1 MMIETSRSAKKE
13 NLVWITADSVKLLG
27 NLDVP
32 ENAQG
37 IVLFASGSG
46 SSRDR
51 YRNSFV
57 AQVLR
62 RAKLATVLIDLLTAE
77 EKAIDER
84 TRHHLRF
91 DIGLLAARV
100 VSVTDWLRQNST
112 TRDLTIGYF
121 GTSMGSAV
129 ALVAATERPNE
140 VGAIVSRGG
149 RADLAGSALSRVKVP
164 TLLIAAGNDIPVLD
178 MNQEAF
184 LHLHTAKQLEIIPGA
199 THLFEEQGALDQ
211 VARLASQWF
220 ERYLIPPEQ
229 GYRYPVTTNNEY
241 LGTLDNSPPP

>member
-1 MMIETSRSAKKE
+1 MIGTSRYAEKE

-27 NLDVP
+27 NLEVP

-46 SSRDR
+46 SSRDSI
-51 YRNSFV
+51 RNYLV
-57 AQVLR
+57 AQALH
-62 RAKLATVLIDLLTAE
+62 RAKLATLLIDLLTAE

-100 VSVTDWLRQNST
+100 VRISDWLRQNST
-112 TRDLTIGYF
+112 TRDLTIGYL
-121 GTSMGSAV
+121 GTGTGSAV
-129 ALVAATERPNE
+129 ALVAATERPNA

-164 TLLIAAGNDIPVLD
+164 TLLIVAENDMPILER
-178 MNQEAF
+178 NQEAF
-184 LHLHTAKQLEIIPGA
+184 LHLHTTKQLEIIPGA
-199 THLFEEQGALDQ
+199 THLFEEQGALDA

-220 ERYLIPPEQ
+220 ERYLIPVEQ
-229 GYRYPVTTNNEY
+229 S
-241 LGTLDNSPPP
+241 SPPKGQSYEF